1 MKILFVTSECA
12 PFSKSGGLADV
23 AFSLPPALQR
33 AGNEIAIIT
42 PLYRCVRTG
51 FGDSLTKVKNCKI
64 RLGQSTIPVGL
75 YRGERDGVTV
85 WFVDYAPFF
94 NRPKLYGYDDDKL
107 RFAMFSKAV
116 IDLLS
121 ELDFKPEILHCNDWE
136 TALTVIYLKNDQY
149 WNKNL
154 QGIKTVFTIHNI
166 AYQGQFSAK
175 ELTTTFALPEGWYD
189 GGLGYEFEGR
199 RDVNLMKGAMLIA
212 DAVSTVSPNY
222 ARELHSAKYGMGL
235 EKVADMVEHKL
246 YGILNGIDMDHYDP
260 ALDKR
265 LPKNFSP
272 RNMKGKQVC
281 KASIQRKFGLDEEPE
296 FPLLASVAR
305 LNEQKGIELI
315 KEILPAM
322 MEMGIQLI
330 VFGQGEQKYIDY
342 FENEKK
348 KWPGQLGFSSDYTEQ
363 MASEVFAGA
372 DMYLMPSRFE
382 PCGLSQMMAMRMG
395 TVPIVHET
403 GGLKDSVRPYSSF
416 DGIGDGFSFVSYQ
429 SKALYLAIQAAVKIY
444 FGDKP
449 TFKLLQKRG
458 MTKDFSWTRSA
469 EEYNRMYSEIYVGG
483 AGEPIP
489 FDEAFDKLKDAYTHL
504 DTVNRNKLHE
514 INKNSS
520 RLIQVEITGPGAGIF
535 HILFHPESIEMV
547 PGPHQHPDATIY
559 ASYEHLMGMAE
570 GKYSPD
576 RLFMTGQMK
585 ITGNIAKAAEMRY
598 LLALPNQSNLT
609 DEDREKLRNF
619 FW

>member
-23 AFSLPPALQR
+23 AFSLPPALKR
-33 AGNEIAIIT
+33 AGNEVAIIT
-42 PLYRCVRTG
+42 PLYRCVRAG
-51 FGDSLTKVKNCKI
+51 FEESLVKVKNCRI
-64 RLGQSTIPVGL
+64 RLGESTIPVGL
-75 YRGERDGVTV
+75 YRGDRDGVTV

-116 IDLLS
+116 IDLLG

-166 AYQGQFSAK
+166 AYQGQFGAK

-199 RDVNLMKGAMLIA
+199 HDVNLMKGAMLIA

-222 ARELHSAKYGMGL
+222 ARELHDAKYGMGL

-260 ALDKR
+260 SLDPR
-265 LPKNFSP
+265 LPHNFNPKNM
-272 RNMKGKQVC
+272 RGKQLC
-281 KASIQRKFGLDEEPE
+281 KASIQRKFGLEEEPE
-296 FPLLASVAR
+296 YPLLASVAR

-315 KEILPAM
+315 KEILPSM
-322 MEMGIQLI
+322 MSMGVQLI
-330 VFGQGEQKYIDY
+330 IFGQGDQKYIDY
-342 FENEKK
+342 FEKAKK
-348 KWPGQLGFSSDYTEQ
+348 RWPGQLGFSSDYTEQ
-363 MASEVFAGA
+363 MASEIFAGA

-429 SKALYLAIQAAVKIY
+429 PKALYLAIQAAVKIY
-444 FGDKP
+444 FGDRD
-449 TFKLLQKRG
+449 TFKLLQQRG

-483 AGEPIP
+483 TGQPIP
-489 FDEAFDKLKDAYTHL
+489 FDDAFRQLKELYTDLYQVNNAKL
-504 DTVNRNKLHE
+504 RE
-514 INKNSS
+514 INKKNT
-520 RLIQVEITGPGAGIF
+520 RLIQIDITGPGEGSFYIRF
-535 HILFHPESIEMV
+535 DQNGMEIV
-547 PGPHQHPDATIY
+547 PGAHQHPDATVS
-559 ASYEHLMGMAE
+559 ASFEHLLGMGKGEMN
-570 GKYSPD
+570 PD

-585 ITGNIAKAAEMRY
+585 ITGNIAKAAELRY
-598 LLALPNQSNLT
+598 LLMTPQKNSP
-609 DEDREKLRNF
+609 EDGLQKLRSL